1 MTSTEIDKSR
11 ILFSRYGWHPSV
23 HEPPGSF
30 GGSAGGS
37 CSPTSLQVAQADNMA
52 PRQQA
57 LHMARHRIQ
66 ATRDAVEVVQV
77 VRNLAMAL
85 GASRTEGGTHRL
97 SALRPAVARA
107 GSRSH
112 AGGSPSQC
120 TPLSATRLWSRR
132 RRVAG
137 VLREPPPGWVNV
149 RMLL

>member
-1 MTSTEIDKSR
+1 
-11 ILFSRYGWHPSV
+11 
-23 HEPPGSF
+23 
-30 GGSAGGS
+30 
-37 CSPTSLQVAQADNMA
+37 MA

-112 AGGSPSQC
+112 AGGSPSQG
-120 TPLSATRLWSRR
+120 TLFSASIAGLWSRR